1 MGPAET
7 DIGKTPRVQD
17 AGMVSLVGAIGVLV
31 IIAINTAIAAV
42 GARFFRVRM
51 STQWGSAVYT
61 VLLIPLAFVVTTL
74 ALSGALGIGGDVF
87 GDLGS
92 TLAVTWG
99 YPFAI
104 GVAVDVFWMPAPD
117 ELDTLPQNA

>member
-1 MGPAET
+1 
-7 DIGKTPRVQD
+7 
-17 AGMVSLVGAIGVLV
+17 MVSLVGAVGVLV
-31 IIAINTAIAAV
+31 IVALNTAIAAV

-51 STQWGSAVYT
+51 STTWGSAVYT
-61 VLLIPLAFVVTTL
+61 LLLVPLAFVVTTL
-74 ALSGALGIGGDVF
+74 ALSGALGLGGDVF

-104 GVAVDVFWMPAPD
+104 GVALDVFWMPSPEALERQPH
-117 ELDTLPQNA
+117 QA